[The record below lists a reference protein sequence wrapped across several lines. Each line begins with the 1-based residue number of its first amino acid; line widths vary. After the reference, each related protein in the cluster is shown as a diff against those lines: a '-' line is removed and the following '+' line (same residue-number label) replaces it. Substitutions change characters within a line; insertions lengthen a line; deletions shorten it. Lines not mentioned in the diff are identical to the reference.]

1 MEQSSGSKESE
12 SGGKDPDVENSAG
25 VSVKMLCCLFYN
37 HMVYAEE
44 LSGKQEEIIL
54 SAFLKGCHRERPFT
68 EQQIEVFPYLYAI
81 VSAFWLMDVNR
92 LINSIK
98 AGKSDAAHAWME
110 EIQKRLTNHK
120 RMPL

>member
-1 MEQSSGSKESE
+1 
-12 SGGKDPDVENSAG
+12 
-25 VSVKMLCCLFYN
+25 
-37 HMVYAEE
+37 MVYAGE

-54 SAFLKGCHRERPFT
+54 SAFLKGYHRERPFT

-98 AGKSDAAHAWME
+98 AGKSDAAQEWMR

-120 RMPL
+120 HMPL

>member
-1 MEQSSGSKESE
+1 
-12 SGGKDPDVENSAG
+12 
-25 VSVKMLCCLFYN
+25 
-37 HMVYAEE
+37 MVYAGE

-68 EQQIEVFPYLYAI
+68 KQQIEVFPYLYAI
-81 VSAFWLMDVNR
+81 VPAFWLMDIRYAENN

-98 AGKSDAAHAWME
+98 AGKADAAHAWME

-120 RMPL
+120 RMPLYDHGNEKERPDV